1 MRRSLPAGETCCLLP
16 RAYSRL
22 LFYLLSGKE
31 AEDAQLLPSIVLRD
45 LPEYKLNGECDT
57 VNLREGKC
65 KPRGENE
72 IQTLRYMKKKKIRLR
87 KLLSWCKNQAGISWL
102 L

>member
-72 IQTLRYMKKKKIRLR
+72 IQTLRHMKKKK
-87 KLLSWCKNQAGISWL
+87 KNPPKKAPL
-102 L
+102 VV